1 MKKDLTFVKISCICR
16 AIKLLVSV
24 SLDKHR
30 PAQTG
35 YNFTPMDAPIGKYTR
50 EILKDPKSTK
60 QLFELLRLRESS
72 VVIEVLG
79 KKIRFRRAGQ
89 AEVDLNTAR

>member
-1 MKKDLTFVKISCICR
+1 
-16 AIKLLVSV
+16 
-24 SLDKHR
+24 
-30 PAQTG
+30 
-35 YNFTPMDAPIGKYTR
+35 MDALIGKYTR

-89 AEVDLNTAR
+89 A